1 MRVPPQGCWA
11 WGGGRGGLWPASALG
26 RGAQC
31 SQLISS
37 LSGHARSEL
46 ISFAE
51 RDNESVFGPMNLGR
65 SLSDGLPPTLIPP
78 PPQPQLPRSS
88 AYPSRSPSFS
98 LTPVLSAAEHTGCPL
113 PEGRENWGEMRLE
126 EGSAKED
133 HRHPQPPRPGKPP
146 PIRPAPHQFPF
157 PPSQLIPHS
166 LTCQWAGH

>member
-1 MRVPPQGCWA
+1 MLGLG
-11 WGGGRGGLWPASALG
+11 WGPEGLWPASALG
-26 RGAQC
+26 RGAPC

-46 ISFAE
+46 ISFVE

-65 SLSDGLPPTLIPP
+65 SLSDGLPPTLIPS
-78 PPQPQLPRSS
+78 PPQPQLTRFS
-88 AYPSRSPSFS
+88 AYPLRSPSCS
-98 LTPVLSAAEHTGCPL
+98 LIPVLSAAEHTGCPL
-113 PEGRENWGEMRLE
+113 PEARGNWGEKRLA

-133 HRHPQPPRPGKPP
+133 QGVPSPLVLGSPP